1 MMLGAG
7 IEEYLMTLGVLISF
21 FGTVVFAYASRKDI
35 YGALRNSGLRKEHL
49 LLVAAVALVFIA
61 FEAIVVRPT
70 QLLFFDDVIYQNMA
84 LNLLHMGQAW
94 MCNYGNALT
103 CFSGQVFHEPIGT
116 SFNLA
121 IAFAIFG
128 ANLGVTYNTMF
139 FLSVIA
145 VLFTFFAALLLFDSV
160 GAALF
165 SELLIALSPA
175 LLVWAR
181 PTTSDLPSLAYS
193 AIAIF
198 AMMVFVKSKN
208 ARTLSFAGFSAVL
221 LTYMKVFN
229 ALYIVL
235 IPILYIILDDRSIR
249 DSISRNI
256 KRISDNVLNINVL
269 VILLVLVLA
278 ISPEVGYAYQQLV
291 SGTYGNG
298 SSVMIPNSC
307 AVNKYVP
314 SNSSISLGN
323 FELNSCANV
332 LFWFNAYKN
341 GYVMQP
347 AVFTLLAVLG
357 AAVLA
362 FENRRVLLALGLWFI
377 IIFAIITAFYA
388 GGVTYGIDWRF
399 MLGLIEQSS
408 LLGGFGAWAILKG
421 LGALGERRGGKKH
434 RKGILYFV
442 FAILILVA
450 LFYPLYSM
458 LPQLSIN
465 PSNITQARPARFY
478 EGFVYNYSST
488 IPRSCLVFSYDP
500 MFFNTGG
507 LPAAQ
512 MENLYSQQ
520 QMNAYRSAYKC
531 LVLDYGYWC
540 GTPGNICPRLVPGF
554 VPIKT
559 ISNSEI
565 GVAYGFYYIN
575 VTQSQI
581 ETG

>member
-1 MMLGAG
+1 MLGAG

-21 FGTVVFAYASRKDI
+21 FGTIAFAYASRKDI
-35 YGALRNSGLRKEHL
+35 YKALRDSGLRKEHL

-84 LNLLHMGQAW
+84 LNMLHMGQAW
-94 MCNYGNALT
+94 MCNYGNATT
-103 CFSGQVFHEPIGT
+103 CFTGQVFHEPIGT

-121 IAFAIFG
+121 IAFAAFG

-165 SELLIALSPA
+165 SELLIALSPV

-198 AMMVFVKSKN
+198 AMMLFVKSKN
-208 ARTLSFAGFSAVL
+208 TRTLSFAGFSAVL

-235 IPILYIILDDRSIR
+235 IPMLYIILDGKNIK
-249 DSISRNI
+249 DSILRNLR
-256 KRISDNVLNINVL
+256 RISDNVLNINIL
-269 VILLVLVLA
+269 ILLLVLVLA
-278 ISPEVGYAYQQLV
+278 ISPEVGYSYQQLV

-298 SSVMIPNSC
+298 ASVMVPNSC

-323 FELNSCANV
+323 FALNSCSNV

-341 GYVMQP
+341 DYVMQP

-362 FENRRVLLALGLWFI
+362 FENRRVLLAIGLWFI
-377 IIFAIITAFYA
+377 IIFTIITAFYA
-388 GGVTYGIDWRF
+388 GGVTYGVDWRF

-408 LLGGFGAWAILKG
+408 LLGGFGAWTILREG
-421 LGALGERRGGKKH
+421 GELGERFGGKRHKE
-434 RKGILYFV
+434 IMYLV
-442 FAILILVA
+442 FTVLILVA
-450 LFYPLYSM
+450 LFYPLYSL

-465 PSNITQARPARFY
+465 PSNIMQARPARFY

-500 MFFNTGG
+500 MFFNTEG

-512 MENLYSQQ
+512 MGDLYNYQ
-520 QMNAYRSAYKC
+520 QMSAYRSEYKC

-540 GTPGNICPRLVPGF
+540 GTPNNICPSLVPGF

-581 ETG
+581 KVG